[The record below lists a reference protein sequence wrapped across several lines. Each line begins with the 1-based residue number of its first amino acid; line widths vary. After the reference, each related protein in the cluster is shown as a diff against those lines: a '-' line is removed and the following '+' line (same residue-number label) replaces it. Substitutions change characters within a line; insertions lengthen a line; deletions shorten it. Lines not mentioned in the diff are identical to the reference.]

1 MIFLA
6 SLRRICYTFNIK
18 CLEYTHFQKGAL
30 SVHLGI
36 PEIILILIVILLFVG
51 PKKLPEAGEA
61 LGKAMRSF
69 RRAFSG
75 ETDKGADAKPDD
87 QTNPP
92 DGHGGS
98 DA

>member
-1 MIFLA
+1 M
-6 SLRRICYTFNIK
+6 
-18 CLEYTHFQKGAL
+18 
-30 SVHLGI
+30 HLGI

-75 ETDKGADAKPDD
+75 EVEKDPAPKSDAKADDDTGRPDD
-87 QTNPP
+87 EN
-92 DGHGGS
+92 GS
-98 DA
+98 GNA

>member
-1 MIFLA
+1 M
-6 SLRRICYTFNIK
+6 
-18 CLEYTHFQKGAL
+18 
-30 SVHLGI
+30 HLGI

-75 ETDKGADAKPDD
+75 ESDKNAAEKTDEADKPD
-87 QTNPP
+87 NGP
-92 DGHGGS
+92 DSGGV
-98 DA
+98 

>member
-1 MIFLA
+1 M
-6 SLRRICYTFNIK
+6 
-18 CLEYTHFQKGAL
+18 
-30 SVHLGI
+30 HLGI

-75 ETDKGADAKPDD
+75 ENDKDSTAKPGAEAGD
-87 QTNPP
+87 QTKTP
-92 DGHGGS
+92 DDASGS
-98 DA
+98 GST